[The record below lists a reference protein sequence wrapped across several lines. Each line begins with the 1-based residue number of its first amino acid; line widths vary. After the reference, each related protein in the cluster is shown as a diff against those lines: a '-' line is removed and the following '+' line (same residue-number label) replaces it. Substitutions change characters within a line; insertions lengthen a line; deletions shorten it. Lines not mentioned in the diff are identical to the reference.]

1 MNQLTEEQKKLLE
14 KIYKKT
20 LDKYKE
26 ALFKLQ
32 NA

>member
-1 MNQLTEEQKKLLE
+1 MDQLTEQQKTNL
-14 KIYKKT
+14 KIFYKKT
-20 LDKYKE
+20 LDKYKQ